1 MAAKKGKD
9 AIGTLMVEIDKLT
22 QPLIAHGDKDGVT
35 AAHLEKAF
43 KKGPLATVTF
53 DLLGKLVAAYKV
65 LDKVQGDLATL
76 KKEKVELILASQEN
90 GSDNQALIDEV
101 KNNTLAI
108 NRLADEVTNQ
118 GVKYSEVARTGLMR
132 KGVVIPSIVQRKPE
146 RAGCVR
152 VVTRPLDVDIKSSRD
167 IRSAFNKKYP
177 DVVIESCYATSGG
190 SFYLEVESKEKAE
203 ALDNSWD
210 KGLFGGNSGLRD
222 ASVDNQIGVIKNV
235 ECHGLTEANIED
247 SIRTSLQLKEG
258 TQVEFFKRKNRSGIL
273 EFTGTIKVVFKD
285 TESLQQAVRDKVKI
299 GGQRCSVAKWEHT
312 VKVRH
317 CYKCLKFG
325 HVAYR
330 CRSATTKCG
339 ICNMNGHEQK
349 DCNVTDPKLFKCEHC
364 KKGHVTGSFSCL
376 KRREQAEKLN
386 SRL

>member
-9 AIGTLMVEIDKLT
+9 AIGTLMVEIDKLI
-22 QPLIAHGDKDGVT
+22 QPLIAYGDKDGVT
-35 AAHLEKAF
+35 ASQLEKAL
-43 KKGPLATVTF
+43 KKGQLATVSF
-53 DLLGKLVAAYKV
+53 DLLEKLVAAYDV
-65 LDKVQGDLATL
+65 LGKVQGDLAAL
-76 KKEKVELILASQEN
+76 KKEKT
-90 GSDNQALIDEV
+90 SDNQALIDEV

-108 NRLADEVTNQ
+108 NRLSEEVTNQ

-132 KGVVIPSIVQRKPE
+132 KGVVIPSIKQRKPE

-152 VVTRPLDVDIKSSRD
+152 VVTKPLDVDIKSSRD

-210 KGLFGGNSGLRD
+210 KDLFGGNSGLRD

-235 ECHGLTEANIED
+235 ECHGLTEANIEG

-273 EFTGTIKVVFKD
+273 EFTGTIKVVFQD

-299 GGQRCSVAKWEHT
+299 GDQRCSVAKWEHT

-339 ICNMNGHEQK
+339 ICNMSGHEQR
-349 DCNVTDPKLFKCEHC
+349 DCTVTDPKLFKCEHC
-364 KKGHVTGSFSCL
+364 KKRHVTGSFSCL
-376 KRREQAEKLN
+376 KMKEQAEKLN

>member
-1 MAAKKGKD
+1 M
-9 AIGTLMVEIDKLT
+9 
-22 QPLIAHGDKDGVT
+22 
-35 AAHLEKAF
+35 
-43 KKGPLATVTF
+43 
-53 DLLGKLVAAYKV
+53 
-65 LDKVQGDLATL
+65 
-76 KKEKVELILASQEN
+76 
-90 GSDNQALIDEV
+90 
-101 KNNTLAI
+101 
-108 NRLADEVTNQ
+108 
-118 GVKYSEVARTGLMR
+118 KYSEVARTGLMR
-132 KGVVIPSIVQRKPE
+132 KGGVVIPSIMQRKPE

-152 VVTRPLDVDIKSSRD
+152 VVTKPLDVDIKSSRD

-210 KGLFGGNSGLRD
+210 KDLFGGNSGLRD

-247 SIRTSLQLKEG
+247 IIRTSLQLKEG

-273 EFTGTIKVVFKD
+273 EFTGTIKVVFQD

-299 GGQRCSVAKWEHT
+299 GDQRCSVAKWEHT

-339 ICNMNGHEQK
+339 ICNMSGHEQR
-349 DCNVTDPKLFKCEHC
+349 DCTVTDPKLFKCEHC
-364 KKGHVTGSFSCL
+364 KKRHVTGSFSCL
-376 KRREQAEKLN
+376 KMKEQAEKLN